1 MVVAVTNANTVF
13 IIIYRGINEQP
24 NHETLNRVEGFMF
37 LTSFLLLILN
47 TFALRSVVE

>member
-13 IIIYRGINEQP
+13 IIYRGINEQP